1 MRRTLLAIFFN
12 IIFRMMVENKNIV
25 GGTTYP
31 KWAIDLH
38 FKNAP
43 STSAWALSFFFDYYS
58 AVDEHFRYFAP
69 AFS

>member
-1 MRRTLLAIFFN
+1 
-12 IIFRMMVENKNIV
+12 MVENKNIV

-43 STSAWALSFFFDYYS
+43 STSAWALCFFFDYYS
-58 AVDEHFRYFAP
+58 AVDEHFRDFAP